1 MTVAEILRGEPM
13 GFPGDNEHG
22 GLYAD
27 VVGAFEEVALLA
39 TTDSAGMNDV
49 LRLAGRRLC
58 ELLDVSRC
66 SVYLRREDGKF
77 QGQVGYCVGRGSI
90 DTGVSKLVSGG
101 RHDLFTA
108 EIVQTLA
115 PVLVRDAPHD
125 ARTVQRTMRLW
136 GVRDMLGVPLVV
148 DHEVIGIIYVDNQGK
163 DHKYTDREVHLA
175 QAFAG
180 LSALAVRQGW
190 LYRQLAERAKVIDEQ
205 RFVLGESAAVHG
217 RVTRA
222 VLDGATI
229 EEILALIVELLG
241 KPVVLY
247 GPDLTVRSW
256 SVPGSLAQRTC
267 PALTPPQAASPLV
280 QQALRELGDGRSVV
294 MVRATPQ
301 WQCRR
306 LLVRLLAGQTCVGYL
321 ELCELG
327 RSFSRVDS
335 TALEQAG
342 MAVSLK
348 LLSAQSSAEL
358 HRQEREEYFA
368 DVLSGRR
375 DPGSLRQHA
384 SSFGLDVTKK
394 YVVLRL
400 QYDGEADDDAETG
413 DSRRQ
418 AVQSL
423 VAAELGVSMAC
434 VACTGVPGAELL
446 LIEAPGHEGW
456 LAASSPGGPL
466 AVAFGQLA
474 GPFAVRFAVVSEPC
488 LLGDLPSAADR
499 VREIA
504 GLLQET
510 STMPRLVFARD
521 LELIRLIT
529 RRDGLAGAQRYAE
542 ELLSPLVEHDRANG
556 GALVDTLHAFVSC
569 QAQIRATAAQL
580 SVHENTVRY
589 RLSRIRDISAIEPE
603 RLDALLS
610 VAVALQVRSLYDGTG
625 PSAGNRAAGPAV
637 ALHS

>member
-1 MTVAEILRGEPM
+1 MTVAEILRAEPT
-13 GFPGDNEHG
+13 GFPGDEQQG

-39 TTDSAGMNDV
+39 SVDSAGMTDV
-49 LRLAGRRLC
+49 LRLVGRRLC

-66 SVYLRREDGKF
+66 SVYLRRGDGKF

-90 DTGVSKLVSGG
+90 DAGVSKLVSGG

-108 EIVQTLA
+108 EIVQTMA
-115 PVLVRDAPHD
+115 PVLVRDAPRD
-125 ARTVQRTMRLW
+125 PRTVQRTMRLW

-163 DHKYTDREVHLA
+163 DHTYTDREIQLA

-190 LYRQLAERAKVIDEQ
+190 LYRQLGERAKVIDEQ
-205 RFVLGESAAVHG
+205 RRVLGESAAVHS

-267 PALTPPQAASPLV
+267 PALTAADAALPLV
-280 QQALRELGDGRSVV
+280 QQALRELGDGRSAV
-294 MVRATPQ
+294 MLRATPQ
-301 WQCRR
+301 WHCRR
-306 LLVRLLAGQTCVGYL
+306 LLVRLVADQACVGYL

-348 LLSAQSSAEL
+348 LLSAQHSAEL
-358 HRQEREEYFA
+358 YRQEREEYFA
-368 DVLSGRR
+368 DVLSGRK

-384 SSFGLDVTKK
+384 SSFGLDAAKK
-394 YVVLRL
+394 HLVLRL
-400 QYDGEADDDAETG
+400 QYDNEAVGDAETG
-413 DSRRQ
+413 NARRQ

-423 VAAELGVSMAC
+423 IAAELDGSLPC
-434 VACTGVPGAELL
+434 VASAGVPGADLL
-446 LIEAPGHEGW
+446 LLEAPGHEGW
-456 LAASSPGGPL
+456 LAASSPGGQL
-466 AVAFGQLA
+466 AAAFGQLT
-474 GPFAVRFAVVSEPC
+474 GRFAVRFAVVSEPC
-488 LLGDLPSAADR
+488 QLGDLPSAAER
-499 VREIA
+499 VREIT

-510 STMPRLVFARD
+510 STVPRLVLARD

-529 RRDGLAGAQRYAE
+529 RRDGLLGAQRYAE

-556 GALVDTLHAFVSC
+556 GALVDTLHAFVGC

-589 RLSRIRDISAIEPE
+589 RLSRIREISAIEPE

-610 VAVALQVRSLYDGTG
+610 VAVALQVRSLYAGTG
-625 PSAGNRAAGPAV
+625 PAAGDSAAGSAV

>member
-1 MTVAEILRGEPM
+1 VTVAEILRAEPL
-13 GFPGDNEHG
+13 GFPGGQDHA
-22 GLYAD
+22 LYAD

-39 TTDSAGMNDV
+39 TTDSAGMKDV
-49 LRLAGRRLC
+49 LRLVGRRLC
-58 ELLDVSRC
+58 ELLNVSRC

-77 QGQVGYCVGRGSI
+77 QGQVGYCVGRGHI
-90 DTGVSKLVSGG
+90 DAGVSKLVSGG

-108 EIVQTLA
+108 EIVQTMA

-125 ARTVQRTMRLW
+125 PRTVQRTMRLW

-148 DHEVIGIIYVDNQGK
+148 DHEVIGIIYVDNQHK
-163 DHKYTDREVHLA
+163 DHEYTDREVQLA

-190 LYRQLAERAKVIDEQ
+190 LYRQLGERAKVIDEQ
-205 RFVLGESAAVHG
+205 RRVLGESAAIHS

-241 KPVVLY
+241 KPAVLY
-247 GPDLTVRSW
+247 GPDLTVRSFAL
-256 SVPGSLAQRTC
+256 PGSLTQRGC
-267 PALTPPQAASPLV
+267 PALTPAQAASAPV
-280 QQALRELGDGRSVV
+280 QQALRDLGDGRSVA
-294 MVRATPQ
+294 MVRANPQ

-306 LLVRLLAGQTCVGYL
+306 LLVRLLADRTCVGYL

-348 LLSAQSSAEL
+348 LLSAQHSAEL
-358 HRQEREEYFA
+358 YRQEREEYFA
-368 DVLSGRR
+368 DVLCGRR
-375 DPGSLRQHA
+375 DAGKLRQHA
-384 SSFGLDVTKK
+384 SSFGLDLTKRHL
-394 YVVLRL
+394 VLRV
-400 QYDGEADDDAETG
+400 QYDNQTEGDAEIG
-413 DSRRQ
+413 NARRQ

-423 VAAELGVSMAC
+423 VTAELGASIPC
-434 VACTGVPGAELL
+434 VASTGVPGADLL
-446 LIEAPGHEGW
+446 LLEAPGHEGW
-456 LAASSPGGPL
+456 LAASSPGGQL
-466 AVAFGQLA
+466 AAAFGQLA
-474 GPFAVRFAVVSEPC
+474 GRFAVRFAVVSEPC
-488 LLGDLPSAADR
+488 LPDDLPSASDR

-510 STMPRLVFARD
+510 STTPRLVFSRD
-521 LELIRLIT
+521 LELIRLIA
-529 RRDGLAGAQRYAE
+529 RRDGLAGAQRYAA

-556 GALVDTLHAFVSC
+556 AALVDTLHAFVGC

-589 RLSRIRDISAIEPE
+589 RLSRIREISAIEPE
-603 RLDALLS
+603 RLDALLA
-610 VAVALQVRSLYDGTG
+610 VAVALQVRSLCAGTG
-625 PSAGNRAAGPAV
+625 SAPADGVSVPAV
-637 ALHS
+637 VLHS